1 MPQVSNSED
10 TRSPM
15 NFGGDSGDGEEPW
28 DDRCTYYVCM
38 VCMQTA
44 ESPRVSFCGHHFC
57 AKCIRNWIETQEY
70 RAKCPYCQS
79 LIGENTLI
87 TIRHAKTLRNSG
99 SCRSFGEHRRR
110 MRMSSDCISELIIL
124 PDAGMFTRGHIK
136 YPVDPM
142 PRIKPLPPQMLQQ
155 WSRFPIERQFV
166 SPSLHQRFITF
177 AVFLFLLVMYLHM
190 ARVPA

>member
-87 TIRHAKTLRNSG
+87 TIAMRRPYGTLARAVPLASTA
-99 SCRSFGEHRRR
+99 
-110 MRMSSDCISELIIL
+110 
-124 PDAGMFTRGHIK
+124 AGC
-136 YPVDPM
+136 
-142 PRIKPLPPQMLQQ
+142 
-155 WSRFPIERQFV
+155 
-166 SPSLHQRFITF
+166 
-177 AVFLFLLVMYLHM
+177 A
-190 ARVPA
+190 